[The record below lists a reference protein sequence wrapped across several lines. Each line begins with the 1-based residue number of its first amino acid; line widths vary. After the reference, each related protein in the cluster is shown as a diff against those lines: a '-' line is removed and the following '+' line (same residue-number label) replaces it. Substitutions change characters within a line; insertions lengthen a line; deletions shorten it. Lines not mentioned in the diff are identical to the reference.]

1 LPTSAWTLRVL
12 TETGMNIN
20 TAAIFRVDYFSLDIE
35 GPELEVLET
44 IPWDKVDIS
53 AISVETEFYGEFEDK
68 KQAIK
73 ILLESQGEYTYIKK
87 EAFKRDFNVIN
98 LTFLGNSCKR
108 RSS

>member
-1 LPTSAWTLRVL
+1 
-12 TETGMNIN
+12 MNIN
-20 TAAIFRVDYFSLDIE
+20 TGDIFRVDYFSLDIE

-73 ILLESQGEYTYIKK
+73 ILLEAQGECTYI
-87 EAFKRDFNVIN
+87 EALARKFNVLN
-98 LTFLGNSCKR
+98 LTFLGNSCI
-108 RSS
+108 RSRGGHRHL